1 MIFKKEL
8 EEEFQILNN
17 HFLRKQQQIQCE
29 MEKNKKK
36 YGIVERIFYLFRNA
50 EIIGMEKNKK
60 DDELFIVM
68 NNDTIYLLGE
78 RYQGITNLPRILFH
92 VYKTDDEFFQ
102 KKYIHIDDV
111 LMEDNDV
118 GNGTIAM
125 KALIKYAKRNNIKWI
140 EGSLSSVDNDHADR
154 RNHYYEKFGFKIQSS
169 SIRLDI
175 TA

>member
-36 YGIVERIFYLFRNA
+36 YGIVERIFYLFPNA

-92 VYKTDDEFFQ
+92 VYKTDDEFFP

-111 LMEDNDV
+111 LMEDND
-118 GNGTIAM
+118 
-125 KALIKYAKRNNIKWI
+125 
-140 EGSLSSVDNDHADR
+140 GSLSSVDNDHADR
-154 RNHYYEKFGFKIQSS
+154 RNHYYEKFGFEIQSS

>member
-36 YGIVERIFYLFRNA
+36 YGIVERIFYLFPNA

-102 KKYIHIDDV
+102 KRKNRGRITCMAQAYRHYLGDLKRAWLYHGLHHPVLCRRKMERID
-111 LMEDNDV
+111 ERRCHY
-118 GNGTIAM
+118 GNT
-125 KALIKYAKRNNIKWI
+125 
-140 EGSLSSVDNDHADR
+140 
-154 RNHYYEKFGFKIQSS
+154 
-169 SIRLDI
+169 
-175 TA
+175 